1 MASGG
6 GMFSLEEVA
15 YLKELPAV
23 AEATPRRIIYAEDF
37 KVRCMQRYKNGESP
51 VKLFREAGLDPALIG
66 YKRIERCFS
75 RWKSSDF
82 YRDDRQRT
90 YTSTS
95 LSGGLSEIAD
105 KSSGS
110 LSGELRQ
117 RAIAFPTTS
126 SRSGAIDMRDLLIY
140 QQVRRIDELEQQ
152 VDRLQAKAQA
162 WESQTAQQ
170 DDGNCENPD
179 RVADSFEMNT

>member
-105 KSSGS
+105 KSGAS
-110 LSGELRQ
+110 LSGELHP
-117 RAIAFPTTS
+117 RAIAFPTS

-170 DDGNCENPD
+170 DGGSCESPD

>member
-1 MASGG
+1 M
-6 GMFSLEEVA
+6 EEVA

-37 KVRCMQRYKNGESP
+37 KMRCMQRYKNGESP

-95 LSGGLSEIAD
+95 LSTGLSEIAD
-105 KSSGS
+105 KSGAFP
-110 LSGELRQ
+110 GELQQ
-117 RAIAFPTTS
+117 RAIAFPTS
-126 SRSGAIDMRDLLIY
+126 SKSGAIDMRDLLIY

-152 VDRLQAKAQA
+152 VDRLQAKART
-162 WESQTAQQ
+162 WESETTQQ
-170 DDGNCENPD
+170 DGGDCESPD
-179 RVADSFEMNT
+179 RVGDSFEMNT

>member
-105 KSSGS
+105 KSSS
-110 LSGELRQ
+110 LSGDMHP
-117 RAIAFPTTS
+117 RAISFPTS

-152 VDRLQAKAQA
+152 VDRLQAKARA
-162 WESQTAQQ
+162 WESETTQQ
-170 DDGNCENPD
+170 DGGDCESPD
-179 RVADSFEMNT
+179 RVGDSFEMNT